1 MNSIRQFLARIRKS
15 GVKRPAAVKTVA
27 MGRER
32 TFAAWDVGDDT
43 FVFEEGICEHL
54 DERPSVLIV
63 QKCDLRRKAKGWVLT
78 ITTGNHS
85 VAAFPLLD
93 GRFWKLSSLPSA
105 KRGEVLMGS
114 ILCANI
120 IGSTIET
127 SQRDVPS
134 KRVYAADD
142 WLLGPCGFALNDIVM
157 GDRNETTMQHYRE
170 LGQEWRVKPLAWTE
184 AEMKVALAASKRRIA
199 TKVSYYHS
207 SRGVHFLTF
216 SEFKRIGE
224 LAASAPDE
232 FQKCVKEWVSVYEG
246 QRYSFARMPKYRGHH
261 EIELFGIR
269 RGIGVERVVPEIEK
283 LMEAIV
289 LRKADQS
296 EILRRV
302 GEINALYESLLSS
315 PELADEN
322 SKQFTETLYMYI
334 TGEIYSVMGEGST
347 PAFDDRRTALPGA
360 TYVNGRPV
368 YHPGVDERNE
378 ILLSNLRGLMSKD
391 EIVVYANVYE
401 IREDQS
407 TPIGKG
413 KTREI
418 VYKTNRR
425 PLENSLIEK
434 RLSSAKKDYGSYM
447 LARIGAMRSLGI
459 SLAPNYVLLRR
470 RVLKGRRAVDF
481 YIRDRCEGEPI
492 NSIPANYFCNVD
504 DASVE
509 ETSVV
514 LALARLM
521 GDAAAQNM
529 AMKRFDPK
537 TCSPLYGVGK
547 EIYEFEF
554 DILRRRV
561 VPKTVRLC
569 SIRGS
574 FGWQDLEFTE
584 ENLSRLINFYMAHY
598 AHSLKAYQ
606 RQHGVPMQAL
616 AEQFMEG
623 FEFRTHALAWQLS
636 VMRDQFES
644 FNPRLP
650 RTFKFKRRWDFIM
663 WSLQR
668 QERRLPMLRDLFF
681 RKVAIV
687 EENRSIADTISD
699 PPSADSQQPTTNS

>member
-1 MNSIRQFLARIRKS
+1 MNSIRQFLARVRKS
-15 GVKRPAAVKTVA
+15 GVKRRTEVKTVA

-32 TFAAWDVGDDT
+32 SFSAWDVGDDT
-43 FVFEEGICEHL
+43 FIFEDGIREHL

-63 QKCDLRRKAKGWVLT
+63 PKCELKRRTKGWVLT

-105 KRGEVLMGS
+105 RRGEVLMGS

-134 KRVYAADD
+134 KKLYAADE

-157 GDRNETTMQHYRE
+157 GDRNEVTMQHYRE

-199 TKVSYYHS
+199 TKVNYYHS
-207 SRGVHFLTF
+207 SRGVHFLSF
-216 SEFKRIGE
+216 SEFKRGAE
-224 LAASAPDE
+224 LAETNPEE
-232 FQKCVKEWVSVYEG
+232 FQKCVKELVSVYEG

-261 EIELFGIR
+261 EIELFGLR
-269 RGIGVERVVPEIEK
+269 RGVSTERVIPEIEK

-289 LRKADQS
+289 LHKADQA

-302 GEINALYESLLSS
+302 REIVGLYESLLSQ
-315 PELADEN
+315 PELADDT
-322 SKQFTETLYMYI
+322 SKVFTETLYMYI

-360 TYVNGRPV
+360 TYVLGRPV
-368 YHPGVDERNE
+368 YHPGVDERSE

-401 IREDQS
+401 IREDE
-407 TPIGKG
+407 TIPIGSG

-418 VYKTNRR
+418 VYRTNRR

-434 RLSSAKKDYGSYM
+434 RLSSAKKEYGSY
-447 LARIGAMRSLGI
+447 LLSRIGAMQSLGI

-492 NSIPANYFCNVD
+492 ESIPANYFCNAD

-509 ETSVV
+509 EKSVV

-537 TCSPLYGVGK
+537 TYSPLFGVGK
-547 EIYEFEF
+547 EIYEFEY
-554 DILRRRV
+554 DIVRQRV
-561 VPKTVRLC
+561 VPKTVRTC
-569 SIRGS
+569 SLRGS
-574 FGWQDLEFTE
+574 FGWPDLEFTE
-584 ENLSRLINFYMAHY
+584 ENLSRLVNFYLAHY
-598 AHSLKAYQ
+598 AHALKTYQ
-606 RQHGVPMQAL
+606 RQHGVPMLEL
-616 AEQFMEG
+616 ATQFMDG
-623 FEFRTHALAWQLS
+623 FEFRTNALSWQLS
-636 VMRDQFES
+636 VMRDQFEA
-644 FNPRLP
+644 FNPKLP
-650 RTFKFKRRWDFIM
+650 KSYQFKRKWDFIM
-663 WSLQR
+663 WSLER
-668 QERRLPMLRDLFF
+668 QERRLPMLRQMFF

-687 EENRSIADTISD
+687 EENRSIADTIGDGSEK
-699 PPSADSQQPTTNS
+699 

>member
-1 MNSIRQFLARIRKS
+1 MNSIRQFLARVRKS
-15 GVKRPAAVKTVA
+15 GVKRPTEVKTVA

-32 TFAAWDVGDDT
+32 LFSAWDIGDDT
-43 FVFEEGICEHL
+43 FVFEDGIRGHL

-63 QKCDLRRKAKGWVLT
+63 PKHELKRRAKGWVLT

-120 IGSTIET
+120 VGSTIET

-134 KRVYAADD
+134 KKLYAADE
-142 WLLGPCGFALNDIVM
+142 WLLGSCGFALNDIVM
-157 GDRNETTMQHYRE
+157 GDRNEVTLQHYRE

-184 AEMKVALAASKRRIA
+184 AEMKVALSASRRRIA
-199 TKVSYYHS
+199 TKANYYHS

-216 SEFKRIGE
+216 GEFKRIGE
-224 LAASAPDE
+224 LAETNPEE
-232 FQKCVKEWVSVYEG
+232 FQKCVKELVSVYEG

-261 EIELFGIR
+261 EIELFGLR
-269 RGIGVERVVPEIEK
+269 RGVSIERVIPEIEK

-289 LRKADQS
+289 LHKADQDG
-296 EILRRV
+296 ILRRV
-302 GEINALYESLLSS
+302 REIIGLYESLLSQA
-315 PELADEN
+315 ELADES
-322 SKQFTETLYMYI
+322 SKAFIEKLYMHI

-360 TYVNGRPV
+360 TYILGRPV
-368 YHPGVDERNE
+368 YHPGVDERSE

-401 IREDQS
+401 IREDDT
-407 TPIGKG
+407 TPVGRS

-418 VYKTNRR
+418 VYRTNRR

-434 RLSSAKKDYGSYM
+434 RLSSAKKEYGSY
-447 LARIGAMRSLGI
+447 LLSRIGAMRSLGI
-459 SLAPNYVLLRR
+459 SLAPNYILLRR

-492 NSIPANYFCNVD
+492 ESIPENYFCNAD

-509 ETSVV
+509 ERSVV

-537 TCSPLYGVGK
+537 TQSPLFGVGK
-547 EIYEFEF
+547 EIYEFEY
-554 DILRRRV
+554 DIVRQRV
-561 VPKTVRLC
+561 VPKTVRTC
-569 SIRGS
+569 SLRGS
-574 FGWQDLEFTE
+574 FGWRDLEFTE
-584 ENLSRLINFYMAHY
+584 ENLKRMGNFYLAHY
-598 AHSLKAYQ
+598 AHALKSYQ
-606 RQHGVPMQAL
+606 RQHGVSMADL
-616 AEQFMEG
+616 AAQFMDG
-623 FEFRTHALAWQLS
+623 FEFRTNALSWQLS
-636 VMRDQFES
+636 VMRDQFEA
-644 FNPRLP
+644 FNPKLP
-650 RTFKFKRRWDFIM
+650 RSYNFKRKWDFIM
-663 WSLQR
+663 WSLER
-668 QERRLPMLRDLFF
+668 QERRLPLLRQMFF

-687 EENRSIADTISD
+687 EENCSIADTISD
-699 PPSADSQQPTTNS
+699 QQSQTSNS

>member
-1 MNSIRQFLARIRKS
+1 MNAVGQFLKRIRKNA
-15 GVKRPAAVKTVA
+15 VRRPGEIRTVA

-32 TFAAWDVGDDT
+32 AFVAYDLGSDT
-43 FVFEEGICEHL
+43 FVFEVGVSGHL
-54 DERPSVLIV
+54 GERPSVLV
-63 QKCDLRRKAKGWVLT
+63 VEKRDLGRRTAGRVMT
-78 ITTGNHS
+78 ITSGNHS

-134 KRVYAADD
+134 KKLYAADE

-157 GDRNETTMQHYRE
+157 GDRNEATMQHYRE

-184 AEMKVALAASKRRIA
+184 AEMKVALASSKRRIA
-199 TKVSYYHS
+199 TKVNYYHS
-207 SRGVHFLTF
+207 SRGVHFLSF
-216 SEFKRIGE
+216 AEFKRGAE
-224 LAASAPDE
+224 LAETNPEE
-232 FQKCVKEWVSVYEG
+232 FQKCVKELVSVYEG

-261 EIELFGIR
+261 EIELFGLR
-269 RGIGVERVVPEIEK
+269 RGVSVERVIPEIEK

-289 LRKADQS
+289 LHKADQT

-302 GEINALYESLLSS
+302 REIVGLYESLLSR
-315 PELADEN
+315 PELADET
-322 SKQFTETLYMYI
+322 SKVFTETLYMHI

-360 TYVNGRPV
+360 TYVLGRPV
-368 YHPGVDERNE
+368 YHPGVDERSE

-391 EIVVYANVYE
+391 EIVLYANVYE
-401 IREDQS
+401 IREDDS
-407 TPIGKG
+407 TAIGSG

-418 VYKTNRR
+418 VYRTNRR

-434 RLSSAKKDYGSYM
+434 RLSSAKKAYGSY
-447 LARIGAMRSLGI
+447 LLSRIGAMRSLGI
-459 SLAPNYVLLRR
+459 SLAPNYILLRR

-492 NSIPANYFCNVD
+492 SSIPANYFCNAD

-537 TCSPLYGVGK
+537 TFSPLFGVGK
-547 EIYEFEF
+547 EIYEFEY
-554 DILRRRV
+554 DIVRQRV
-561 VPKTVRLC
+561 VPKMVRTC
-569 SIRGS
+569 SLRGS
-574 FGWQDLEFTE
+574 FGWPDLEFTE
-584 ENLSRLINFYMAHY
+584 ENLSRLVNFYLAYY
-598 AHSLKAYQ
+598 AHALKTYQ
-606 RQHGVPMQAL
+606 RQHGVSMLEL
-616 AEQFMEG
+616 ATQFMDG
-623 FEFRTHALAWQLS
+623 FEFRTNALSWQLS
-636 VMRDQFES
+636 VMRDQFEE
-644 FNPRLP
+644 FNPKLP
-650 RTFKFKRRWDFIM
+650 RSYNFKRKWDFIM
-663 WSLQR
+663 WSLER
-668 QERRLPMLRDLFF
+668 QERRLPMLRQMFF

-687 EENRSIADTISD
+687 EENRSIADTIGDGSEK
-699 PPSADSQQPTTNS
+699 